1 MHLMVEKGEYFILVS
16 ILKLCNFKIFFHSI
30 FLLFKKHILIFSGV
44 RGGVST
50 ITTRHSKANNK
61 YHPKE
66 YDPELLSLFL
76 AYLDANNLYGES
88 YIL

>member
-1 MHLMVEKGEYFILVS
+1 MRDNLGTWYLTFKNILNV
-16 ILKLCNFKIFFHSI
+16 
-30 FLLFKKHILIFSGV
+30 SGV

-76 AYLDANNLYGES
+76 AYSDANNLYGES
-88 YIL
+88 YNEYFYTIKYLQYNI